1 MLSEAVVE
9 RLRAHLERVRKLH
22 EVDPAAGLPGGLVSG
37 SPGTEMAGG
46 CYRRLGMNPSV
57 SPDSWARMAAMRWV
71 TKSLSGMEGL
81 PPQPVSLGTGRAGGL
96 ALPAQR
102 AAHAASAA

>member
-9 RLRAHLERVRKLH
+9 RLRAHLERLRELH
-22 EVDPAAGLPGGLVSG
+22 EVDRAAGLPGGLVSG

-71 TKSLSGMEGL
+71 TNSLSTDRNL
-81 PPQPVSLGTGRAGGL
+81 LFC
-96 ALPAQR
+96 R
-102 AAHAASAA
+102 AAGFGRCAGHGELLFILRCHESRLP